1 MLRVKQQCD
10 FAHYYLFCRI
20 NFIML
25 TALKISFL
33 YIGTAIGAGFSSGKE
48 IALFFG
54 ETSPYSAMLA
64 GVFIAIL
71 CLLFLVAG
79 KVDAIPR
86 NFAVKIATF
95 ICACIS
101 LFSMLA
107 GGEFILKSLSGI
119 PLLSLAMAVIGGIVV
134 ILGIEKIKW
143 ANTVLIPLLIA
154 FLIVIY
160 VKIGT
165 PVFEKPFSIIKP
177 IRYAGL
183 NVLLGGIMLSREGK
197 KLTYKQ
203 IFLSATGV
211 GICMCIILFI
221 LQNVVL
227 SAQNSATM
235 PVFDISSSVGLEI
248 IAGILIAI
256 AIFTTLISALD
267 IVTDYTVDFFVSKG
281 KLQLFSSSRA
291 LVVFGALT
299 IFYPVSFLGFENIVN
314 FFYPFVS
321 LTGIALI
328 VWTATNLAVSFFKNK
343 KGHDVPAVST

>member
-1 MLRVKQQCD
+1 
-10 FAHYYLFCRI
+10 
-20 NFIML
+20 ML

-79 KVDAIPR
+79 KVSAIPQ
-86 NFAVKIATF
+86 NFAVKTATF

-107 GGEFILKSLSGI
+107 GGEFILENLSGI
-119 PLLSLAMAVIGGIVV
+119 PLLSLLMAVVGGIVV
-134 ILGIEKIKW
+134 ILGIEKIKI
-143 ANTVLIPLLIA
+143 ANSILIPLLIA

-160 VKIGT
+160 IKIGT
-165 PVFEKPFSIIKP
+165 PVFQKPFSILKP

-183 NVLLGGIMLSREGK
+183 DVLLGGIMLSREGK

-203 IFLSATGV
+203 IFLSAIGV
-211 GICMCIILFI
+211 AISMSIILFI
-221 LQNVVL
+221 LQNTVL
-227 SAQNSATM
+227 SVENNSTM
-235 PVFDISSSVGLEI
+235 PVFDISKTVGLEV

-267 IVTDYTVDFFVSKG
+267 IVTDYTADFLVSKG
-281 KLQLFSSSRA
+281 KMKPSFSSRA
-291 LVVFGALT
+291 IIVFGALT
-299 IFYPVSFLGFENIVN
+299 LFYPVSFLGFENIVN

-321 LTGIALI
+321 MTGIVLV
-328 VWTATNLAVSFFKNK
+328 VWTAISLLVAFVKNK
-343 KGHDVPAVST
+343 KEHSNTLCPDKNLS